1 MKTYIHDYNDAL
13 ESSKTALEFRSKLT
27 RKYPNYAL
35 ERLIVSAADAA
46 FPANKK

>member
-1 MKTYIHDYNDAL
+1 MKKYIKDYNDAL
-13 ESSKTALEFRSKLT
+13 DSAKTAVEFRSTIT

-46 FPANKK
+46 FPAKKQ